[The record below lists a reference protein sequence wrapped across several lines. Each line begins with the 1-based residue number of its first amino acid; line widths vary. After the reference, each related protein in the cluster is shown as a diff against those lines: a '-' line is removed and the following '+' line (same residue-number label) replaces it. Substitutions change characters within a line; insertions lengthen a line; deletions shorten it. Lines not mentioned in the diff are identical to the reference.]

1 MSAQGVLDLS
11 HFNLVPFKTKGKTRD
26 GRIARYIGQVTYTAS
41 MSYMWMIHAQDGHF
55 YTTTGGRYSTNEEN
69 EHDIVQI
76 ATPWVPGEGSFVT
89 AYGYANDDTTPHNG
103 EMRFVVVDRFDDED
117 YSEDEDPGEDFICV
131 EEYPV
136 DTNRHGSRLFFHKR
150 QIARWRG

>member
-1 MSAQGVLDLS
+1 MSAESLLNLS

-26 GRIARYIGQVTYTAS
+26 GRIVMYLGQATHVDS
-41 MSYMWMIHAQDGHF
+41 MPYVWMINAQKGHF
-55 YTTTGGRYSTNEEN
+55 YTTINGLYSMHEESD
-69 EHDIVQI
+69 EDIVQI

-103 EMRFVVVDRFDDED
+103 QMRFVVVDRFDDED